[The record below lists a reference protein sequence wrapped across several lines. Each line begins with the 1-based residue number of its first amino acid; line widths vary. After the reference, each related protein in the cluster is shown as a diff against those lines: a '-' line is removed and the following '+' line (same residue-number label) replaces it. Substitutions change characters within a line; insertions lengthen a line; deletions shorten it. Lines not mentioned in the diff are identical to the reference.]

1 MEPEF
6 IGRSRS
12 WERCIVAPGAGQ
24 WPEPPFHVTVGSRS
38 ASKLITVYYPMCG
51 GPHGHKPRGAGN
63 VLFCHRNEPL
73 HAGGKREDK
82 RKYEP
87 FNLGSGNSLASSW
100 LVFSKNFALATY
112 LGLVSTLYCFVI
124 GHLHLPVLPISIH
137 FQVHASSPPCPVGM
151 P

>member
-12 WERCIVAPGAGQ
+12 WERCIVAPGAGRR
-24 WPEPPFHVTVGSRS
+24 PEPPYHVTVGSYS
-38 ASKLITVYYPMCG
+38 ASKLITVYHPMCG
-51 GPHGHKPRGAGN
+51 GPQGLSHVVQGCALLPQEWTHTCWGQER
-63 VLFCHRNEPL
+63 RQ
-73 HAGGKREDK
+73 

-124 GHLHLPVLPISIH
+124 GHLHLPVLPISVH